1 MTFARRS
8 AVGFLLSAAAL
19 GGCASSPSAAPLVS
33 TSPALATVSG
43 TVRVYGGPLLPNGK
57 MAANGNPM
65 AAVAPVVVKQDGRVV
80 KRSSTNSEGRYSVD
94 LPAGTYVI
102 SAGCSQ
108 PATVVLAAGERV
120 ARDLQCD
127 VP

>member
-1 MTFARRS
+1 M
-8 AVGFLLSAAAL
+8 VGVVALSA
-19 GGCASSPSAAPLVS
+19 CASAGAASPGTASSGKSPVSRAPA
-33 TSPALATVSG
+33 PATVSG
-43 TVRVYGGPLLPNGK
+43 TVRIYGGPMLPNGK

-65 AAVAPVVVKQDGRVV
+65 QAVAPVVVKQAGRVLT
-80 KRSSTNSEGRYSVD
+80 RSSTTAQGHYRLS

-108 PATVVLAAGERV
+108 PATVVLGAGETLT
-120 ARDLQCD
+120 RDLQCD

>member
-1 MTFARRS
+1 MILTRRGLSYAAIS
-8 AVGFLLSAAAL
+8 AIAL
-19 GGCASSPSAAPLVS
+19 AGCSSAAPS
-33 TSPALATVSG
+33 SEREPPAPAAATVSG
-43 TVRVYGGPLLPNGK
+43 TVRIYGGPMMPNGK

-65 AAVAPVVVKQDGRVV
+65 QAVAPVVVKKAGLVL
-80 KRSSTNSEGRYSVD
+80 KRSTTTAQGRFSLS

-108 PATVVLAAGERV
+108 PATVVLRAGENV
-120 ARDLQCD
+120 TRDLACD